1 MKDTAGIPLFETPV
15 MRKLTDTL
23 ETLKPA
29 QRKVA
34 DFILRNPLRA
44 AMLSISEIGRES
56 GTSPAAVNRL
66 GNKMGMNGFTGLR
79 NALIN
84 HLLAVISPQAPA
96 APQAPEVFS
105 LEHQLNLAHGELA
118 LIRRHNSTPMLDE
131 VLHALAG
138 AREVYVVGAAQCCS
152 LVHLTA
158 AQLDTLN
165 RSCQTVTL
173 ASGLEPAVSR
183 LLHAGEQDVVLMF
196 SLPPYH
202 PEVEALATLV
212 ARQGAQVISITDSP
226 AAPVARATGKT
237 LFAPVGPKAK
247 GSGLWSAFTLVDTLI
262 AGLRHRDQGVDTR
275 THEQMREAV
284 RLVEDARDHLQ
295 QGAQAY
301 AFGRTAR

>member
-1 MKDTAGIPLFETPV
+1 MNDATGIPVFDTPV
-15 MRKLTDTL
+15 MRKLTDIL

-79 NALIN
+79 NALIS
-84 HLLAVISPQAPA
+84 HLLTVISPQAPVASA
-96 APQAPEVFS
+96 APESFS

-118 LIRRHNSTPMLDE
+118 LIRRHNSTRMLDE
-131 VLHALAG
+131 VLDILAG
-138 AREVYVVGAAQCCS
+138 AQEIYVVGAAQCCS
-152 LVHLTA
+152 LVHVA
-158 AQLDTLN
+158 ASQLETLN
-165 RSCQTVTL
+165 RNCHTVTL
-173 ASGLEPAVSR
+173 ASGLQPAVSR

-212 ARQGAQVISITDSP
+212 ARQGATVVSITDSP
-226 AAPVARATGKT
+226 AAPVARATTKT
-237 LFAPVGPKAK
+237 LFAPVGPKAR
-247 GSGLWSAFTLVDTLI
+247 GSGLWSAFTLIDTLI
-262 AGLRHRDQGVDTR
+262 AGLRHRDEGLDNGAS
-275 THEQMREAV
+275 EQMREAV

-301 AFGRTAR
+301 AFGRAGR